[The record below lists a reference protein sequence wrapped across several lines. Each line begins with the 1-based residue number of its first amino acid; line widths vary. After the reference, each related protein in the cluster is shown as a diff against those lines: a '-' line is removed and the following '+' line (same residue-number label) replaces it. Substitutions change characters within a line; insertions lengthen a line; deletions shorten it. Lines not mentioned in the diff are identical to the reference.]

1 MSSTISNSTD
11 PPAGPSAG
19 KPSPGA
25 LAAVVVTI
33 GLLAALTWALAP
45 ARVHFTPAPLD
56 PLPVDCP
63 KVARE
68 FVPSNV
74 TEILEPPLTGLSAA
88 QKNRALFRMNMEPCT
103 CGCGLSVAA
112 CRAEHPACETSKS
125 LAQKIIAEVQSEK
138 RK

>member
-1 MSSTISNSTD
+1 
-11 PPAGPSAG
+11 
-19 KPSPGA
+19 
-25 LAAVVVTI
+25 VVVTL

-56 PLPVDCP
+56 PPPVDCP

-74 TEILEPPLTGLSAA
+74 TEILDPPLTGLSAA
-88 QKNRALFRMNMEPCT
+88 QKNRALYRMNMEPCT

-112 CRAEHPACETSKS
+112 CRVEHPACETSKN
-125 LAQKIIAEVQSEK
+125 LARKIVAETQAEA

>member
-1 MSSTISNSTD
+1 MSSSTD
-11 PPAGPSAG
+11 PQPTPPAGPSR
-19 KPSPGA
+19 GA
-25 LAAVVVTI
+25 VAAVVVTL

-45 ARVHFTPAPLD
+45 RRVHFTPAPLE

-74 TEILEPPLTGLSAA
+74 TEILDPPLSGLSAA
-88 QKNRALFRMNMEPCT
+88 QKNRALYRVNMEPCT

-112 CRAEHPACETSKS
+112 CRVEHPVCETSKH
-125 LAQKIIAEVQSEK
+125 LARKIVAEIPAEAGK
-138 RK
+138 

>member
-1 MSSTISNSTD
+1 MSSSTD
-11 PPAGPSAG
+11 PPTGPPADE
-19 KPSPGA
+19 PSRGGVA
-25 LAAVVVTI
+25 TVVVTL

-56 PLPVDCP
+56 PPPVDCP

-74 TEILEPPLTGLSAA
+74 TEILDPPLTDLSAA
-88 QKNRALFRMNMEPCT
+88 QKNRALYRMNMELCT

-112 CRAEHPACETSKS
+112 CRVEHPACETSKD
-125 LAQKIIAEVQSEK
+125 LARKIVADIQAEA

>member
-1 MSSTISNSTD
+1 MSSSTD
-11 PPAGPSAG
+11 PPAGPPAG
-19 KPSPGA
+19 NRSPGA
-25 LAAVVVTI
+25 VAAVVVTL

-56 PLPVDCP
+56 PPPVDCP
-63 KVARE
+63 KVGRE

-74 TEILEPPLTGLSAA
+74 TEILDSPLTDLSAA

-112 CRAEHPACETSKS
+112 CRAEHPACETSKG
-125 LAQKIIAEVQSEK
+125 LAQKIIAEVQAEK

>member
-1 MSSTISNSTD
+1 MSSLTD
-11 PPAGPSAG
+11 PPTGPPAG
-19 KPSPGA
+19 KPSRGA
-25 LAAVVVTI
+25 VAAVVVTL

-45 ARVHFTPAPLD
+45 ARVHFTPAPLET
-56 PLPVDCP
+56 PPVDCP

-74 TEILEPPLTGLSAA
+74 TEILDPPLTDLSAA
-88 QKNRALFRMNMEPCT
+88 QKNRALYRMNMEPCT

-112 CRAEHPACETSKS
+112 CRVEHPACETSKN
-125 LAQKIIAEVQSEK
+125 LARKIVAEIQAEA

>member
-1 MSSTISNSTD
+1 MSSSTD
-11 PPAGPSAG
+11 TQPSRPARPSR
-19 KPSPGA
+19 GA
-25 LAAVVVTI
+25 VAAVVVTI
-33 GLLAALTWALAP
+33 GLLAALSWAIAP
-45 ARVHFTPAPLD
+45 RRVHFTPAPLE

-74 TEILEPPLTGLSAA
+74 TEILDPPLTGLSAA
-88 QKNRALFRMNMEPCT
+88 QKNRALYRMNMEPCT

-112 CRAEHPACETSKS
+112 CRVEHPACETSKH
-125 LAQKIIAEVQSEK
+125 LARKIVAEIPAEA

>member
-1 MSSTISNSTD
+1 V
-11 PPAGPSAG
+11 
-19 KPSPGA
+19 
-25 LAAVVVTI
+25 AAVVVTV

-56 PLPVDCP
+56 PPPTDCP
-63 KVARE
+63 KYARE

-74 TEILEPPLTGLSAA
+74 TEILDPPLTNLSAA
-88 QKNRALFRMNMEPCT
+88 QKNRALYRLNMEPCT

-112 CRAEHPACETSKS
+112 CRVEHPACETSKG
-125 LAQKIIAEVQSEK
+125 LAQKIIAEVQAEK

>member
-1 MSSTISNSTD
+1 MSSSTD
-11 PPAGPSAG
+11 PQPTPPAGPSR
-19 KPSPGA
+19 GA
-25 LAAVVVTI
+25 VAAVVVTL
-33 GLLAALTWALAP
+33 GLLAALTWAIAP
-45 ARVHFTPAPLD
+45 RRVHFTPAPLE

-74 TEILEPPLTGLSAA
+74 TEILNPPLTGLSAA
-88 QKNRALFRMNMEPCT
+88 QKNRALYRVNMEPCT

-112 CRAEHPACETSKS
+112 CRAEHPACETSKH
-125 LAQKIIAEVQSEK
+125 LARKIVAEIPAEV